1 MRIAIIMTILLVFV
15 AVFVILISTD
25 WFFPDSFSNTALDS
39 KTTPEGTV
47 VSYLSAINDNDIDDM
62 ALCFVP
68 ELRDEIYTWGA
79 FGVGVLDAISID
91 NVQTRLES
99 MSDNN
104 AEVYTEFD
112 IRFVWL
118 DEDETE
124 HLSDTIALEKIRSW
138 WFISATFGGGE
149 SAYNLVRDELQLATT
164 GYLINSSHGDPIVIG
179 SPERTIAI
187 CELQGPDE
195 LLREVPDGCRVANCR
210 DIAGTSDCGGCADTN
225 HYEWRLDDWGNVYSV
240 CVDVVAGDC
249 AIAGGD
255 GYQGVWP

>member
-1 MRIAIIMTILLVFV
+1 MRIAIVMTTLLLFV

-25 WFFPDSFSNTALDS
+25 WLFPDSFSNTTLDS

-47 VSYLSAINDNDIDDM
+47 VSYLSAINDNDIDEM
-62 ALCFVP
+62 ALCFIP
-68 ELRDEIYTWGA
+68 ELRNGIYTWGA
-79 FGVGVLDAISID
+79 FGTGVLDAISID

-99 MSDNN
+99 MSDNT

-112 IRFVWL
+112 IRFNWL
-118 DEDETE
+118 DEVETE
-124 HLSDTIALEKIRSW
+124 HISDTIALERISSW
-138 WFISATFGGGE
+138 WFISATFSDEE

-164 GYLINSSHGDPIVIG
+164 AYLTNSSHGLPIVNESADG
-179 SPERTIAI
+179 TLAI
-187 CELQGPDE
+187 CPFLGSDE

-210 DIAGTSDCGGCADTN
+210 DITGTGDCGGCADTN

-249 AIAGGD
+249 AVAGDD
-255 GYQGVWP
+255 GYQGIWP